1 MASDASLKSQY
12 DSLKV
17 KRDKYKRVRDGIK
30 NCNLDHK
37 RSTSE
42 MDEYIEYTNG
52 IIDKI
57 DGHAGYAYLDTAS
70 SKLKTN
76 RDKLQDYVDFVNDS
90 NASFVDL
97 YNELVAQIA
106 SLNSQMESVKAE
118 YNKGKKGW
126 ERLGIEED
134 WSELAR
140 GWF

>member
-1 MASDASLKSQY
+1 MASDAVLKSQY
-12 DSLKV
+12 DSLKA
-17 KRDKYKRVRDGIK
+17 KRNKYIKVRDGIK

-106 SLNSQMESVKAE
+106 TLYSQMESVIEE
-118 YNKGKKGW
+118 YNKGKIGG
-126 ERLGIEED
+126 ERLGIEEN
-134 WSELAR
+134 WLELGK

>member
-1 MASDASLKSQY
+1 
-12 DSLKV
+12 
-17 KRDKYKRVRDGIK
+17 
-30 NCNLDHK
+30 
-37 RSTSE
+37 
-42 MDEYIEYTNG
+42 MDEYIEYTKG

-118 YNKGKKGW
+118 YNKGQK
-126 ERLGIEED
+126 RLGKTRHRRRLVGTGERMV
-134 WSELAR
+134 LAYEYKY
-140 GWF
+140 

>member
-1 MASDASLKSQY
+1 
-12 DSLKV
+12 
-17 KRDKYKRVRDGIK
+17 
-30 NCNLDHK
+30 
-37 RSTSE
+37 
-42 MDEYIEYTNG
+42 MDEYIEYTKG

-106 SLNSQMESVKAE
+106 SLNFSDGICESESITKA
-118 YNKGKKGW
+118 KKVGK
-126 ERLGIEED
+126 D
-134 WSELAR
+134 
-140 GWF
+140 

>member
-42 MDEYIEYTNG
+42 MDEYIEYTKG

-76 RDKLQDYVDFVNDS
+76 RDKLQDYVDFVN
-90 NASFVDL
+90 L

>member
-12 DSLKV
+12 DSLKS
-17 KRDKYKRVRDGIK
+17 KRNKYIKVCDGIQ

-97 YNELVAQIA
+97 YNELLAQIA

-118 YNKGKKGW
+118 YNKDKAGW
-126 ERLGIEED
+126 NRLGIEED
-134 WSELAR
+134 LREL
-140 GWF
+140 GKGFF